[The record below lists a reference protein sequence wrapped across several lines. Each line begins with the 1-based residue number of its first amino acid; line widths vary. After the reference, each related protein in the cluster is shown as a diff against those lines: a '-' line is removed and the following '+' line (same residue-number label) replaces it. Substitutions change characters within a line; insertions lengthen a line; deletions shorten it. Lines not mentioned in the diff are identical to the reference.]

1 MGRGGWWVDVSIR
14 TVWAKGETG
23 RQFKGFSV
31 EIIFSNGA
39 VGPIDAKNL
48 YIDDKEVESDFD
60 YLYVEARM
68 VKVDDRAKIVRIYR

>member
-1 MGRGGWWVDVSIR
+1 MDVSIR

>member
-1 MGRGGWWVDVSIR
+1 MDISIM
-14 TVWAKGETG
+14 TVWVKGETG

-31 EIIFSNGA
+31 AIIFSNGA

-48 YIDDKEVESDFD
+48 YIDDKGVEPDFD

>member
-1 MGRGGWWVDVSIR
+1 MDVSIT
-14 TVWAKGETG
+14 TVWVKGETG

-48 YIDDKEVESDFD
+48 YINDKWVEHDFD
-60 YLYVEARM
+60 YLCVEARM
-68 VKVDDRAKIVRIYR
+68 VKVDERAKIVRIYM